1 MIVVAI
7 IGVLASVA
15 IPTFS
20 KYIRKAKTSEAK
32 TFVKRIY
39 DGARAYYLEP
49 NYGTKSISPVPP
61 QFPRNDFGFTGAA
74 SGASGSSVARNGMAT
89 GEFVG
94 HLAGNGG
101 NCCAITVPLDGA
113 PPEKCAPD
121 ATVWTDANPGA
132 PNSRGESWEA
142 LQFSVQDPAFYGY
155 GYRRM
160 NPNVDGQSGTFID
173 GFTAS
178 AIGDLDCDGWPSQF
192 AMFGWVTSTTDGP
205 AGTATISKYNE
216 LE

>member
-61 QFPRNDFGFTGAA
+61 QFPRNDFGFTGAG
-74 SGASGSSVARNGMAT
+74 SGPSGSSVARNGVAT

-101 NCCAITVPLDGA
+101 NCCAITVPLDA
-113 PPEKCAPD
+113 PLLKNAHRMLACGRMRTREPLIAAARAGKLSSSVSKTLLFMDTAINGRTQTW
-121 ATVWTDANPGA
+121 TVKRAHSST
-132 PNSRGESWEA
+132 A
-142 LQFSVQDPAFYGY
+142 LPL
-155 GYRRM
+155 
-160 NPNVDGQSGTFID
+160 P
-173 GFTAS
+173 
-178 AIGDLDCDGWPSQF
+178 P
-192 AMFGWVTSTTDGP
+192 
-205 AGTATISKYNE
+205 
-216 LE
+216 